1 MDLDDCSIA
10 DDTPT
15 PEAQYGRAEDEMAVR
30 EALEELEEDE
40 RQVVQAHYSDDESL
54 RSISNLLEGS
64 ASWAQRILPR
74 LHGRLRDRLV
84 SRHTLRRNPPKDATA
99 RVNPQ
104 IPVVEDALAATGSQ
118 TSVPS
123 GPSREVRPLID
134 RRWGRPIGYRKLNE
148 RSIQTPCGLPTLD
161 SWSPGDTSEATGSFL
176 RVSGDA
182 KFAAG
187 SFLRVSGDAK
197 FATGSFL
204 RVSGDAKFAA
214 GSSLRVSGDAK
225 LAAGSFLRVSVD
237 AKFAAGS
244 SLRVSGDA
252 KFAAGSFSLVSGDGP
267 EATCS
272 LRAVS
277 RNASGLPG
285 ACTGARPTR
294 IVRHRG

>member
-15 PEAQYGRAEDEMAVR
+15 PEAQYGRAEDERAVR

-54 RSISNLLEGS
+54 RSISHLLERS
-64 ASWAQRILPR
+64 ANWAQRIPPR
-74 LHGRLRDRLV
+74 IHRRLRDRLV

-225 LAAGSFLRVSVD
+225 
-237 AKFAAGS
+237 
-244 SLRVSGDA
+244 
-252 KFAAGSFSLVSGDGP
+252 FAAGSFSLVSGDGP